1 MMQTANGVRQASSH
15 VNRKGKL
22 PNKGTDAL
30 FDFYKAQS
38 LIFVGIQLIE
48 SFRQGGD
55 IPVLRV
61 ANEFFQCDETIFVL
75 IPSLELCAWV

>member
-1 MMQTANGVRQASSH
+1 M
-15 VNRKGKL
+15 NRKRKL
-22 PNKGTDAL
+22 PNICTTAL
-30 FDFYKAQS
+30 LDFFMGKS
-38 LIFVGIQLIE
+38 LMFVGIQLIE

>member
-1 MMQTANGVRQASSH
+1 MMQTANGVRQANPY

-48 SFRQGGD
+48 SFRQGGN
-55 IPVLRV
+55 ISVRRV
-61 ANEFFQCDETIFVL
+61 ANEFLQGDETIFIL
-75 IPSLELCAWV
+75 IPFLELRA